1 MRVSTSWDDGQLD
14 LCLRLDDGER
24 LDGEG
29 QAGMPIRLVAN
40 TTTIRHPALSADT
53 HPDLV
58 ALAVILTVAPWVGR
72 RLWLDEPV
80 SAGFAGAIQRGFGF
94 EVGPVD
100 EDLRSRAQGQH
111 VGLLYSGGVDSVA
124 LSEFIPPD
132 SPLIHLRRVRH
143 PRVPNRATHLRVD
156 VSEHYARLLQAP
168 DRPLEVVTADVEFL
182 CQPFPTYPTWVTL
195 GIGAVLLADH
205 LNLGA
210 VAAGFILGARH
221 LDEGRKFDA
230 DGDNARGWYAAFEAA
245 GIPLFG
251 GMAGATEILTF
262 QLVEEAGLEPITRSC
277 QLGTVEAPCWN
288 CIKCLRKE
296 LIASAFVEEPL
307 PTELVDRVSANPKIV
322 DPLLGP
328 PPYYQQH
335 ILEYVLA
342 RVPGTDATFLKNA
355 KDRLRPTRD
364 STDWVERYYPP
375 ALEQIPEPWQDR
387 FKAQLLDS
395 VDLMSEDDVAI
406 VEGWDAAKR
415 VHPSSGYGS
424 SDTAGLQSRRP

>member
-1 MRVSTSWDDGQLD
+1 MRVSTSWDEGQLN
-14 LCLRLDDGER
+14 LRLRLDEGER
-24 LDGEG
+24 LDGAG

-40 TTTIRHPALSADT
+40 TATIRHPALSADT

-58 ALAVILTVAPWVGR
+58 ALAVIMTVAPWVGR

-80 SAGFAGAIQRGFGF
+80 SSAFADAAQDGFDF
-94 EVGPVD
+94 ELGPVD
-100 EDLRSRAQGQH
+100 EDLPSRARGQH

-156 VSEHYARLLQAP
+156 VSEHYARLLETP
-168 DRPLEVVTADVEFL
+168 DRRLEVVATDIEFL
-182 CQPFPTYPTWVTL
+182 CQPFPTYATWITL
-195 GIGAVLLADH
+195 GIGAVLLADY

-221 LDEGRKFDA
+221 LDEGRRFDPN
-230 DGDNARGWYAAFEAA
+230 GDNARAWYGVFEAA

-262 QLVEEAGLEPITRSC
+262 QLAENAGLESITRSC

-296 LIASAFVEEPL
+296 LIASARSDEPL
-307 PTELVDRVSANPKIV
+307 PAELVDRVSTNGKIV
-322 DPLLGP
+322 EPLLGP

-335 ILEYVLA
+335 ILEYVLS
-342 RVPGTDATFLKNA
+342 RVPGIESTFLKST
-355 KDRLRPTRD
+355 KDQLRPTR
-364 STDWVERYYPP
+364 SGSDWVERYYPP
-375 ALEQIPEPWQDR
+375 ALEQIPAPWLASFR
-387 FKAQLLDS
+387 PQLLDS
-395 VDLMSEDDVAI
+395 VDLMTEEDCAI
-406 VEGWDAAKR
+406 VENWDASKR
-415 VHPSSGYGS
+415 PQPGP
-424 SDTAGLQSRRP
+424 DPEADEPAGLQSRQP